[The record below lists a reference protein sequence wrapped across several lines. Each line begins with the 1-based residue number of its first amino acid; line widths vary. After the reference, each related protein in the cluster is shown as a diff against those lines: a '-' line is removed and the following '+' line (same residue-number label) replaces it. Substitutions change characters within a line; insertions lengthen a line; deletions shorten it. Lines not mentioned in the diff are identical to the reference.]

1 MTTHS
6 AVKWAET
13 DLRLHLEYDEL
24 TNLLDEADKVR
35 ENSVQLS
42 NSLRTL
48 RYETENREMEIAQG
62 VRAQG
67 EFPSAAA
74 FERKVREAF
83 SADEEVQ
90 RMRKDALD
98 RANDSD
104 ALAAQLRGIELR
116 IKAKTARVEQTG
128 HLLKY
133 YAEFKSAQT
142 EARRQAS
149 TTPVERWPS

>member
-1 MTTHS
+1 MTTNS

-13 DLRLHLEYDEL
+13 DLRLHTEYDEL
-24 TNLLDEADKVR
+24 TALLDEAEKVR
-35 ENSVQLS
+35 THHIQLS
-42 NSLRTL
+42 NSLRIL
-48 RYETENREMEIAQG
+48 RHETENREMEIAQS

-74 FERKVREAF
+74 FERKVRETFAV
-83 SADEEVQ
+83 DQDYQ
-90 RMRKDALD
+90 RLRVDVLE
-98 RANDSD
+98 RANDVD
-104 ALAAQLRGIELR
+104 AIGGQLRGLELR

-149 TTPVERWPS
+149 NPVERWPN